1 VLAQPP
7 GAVNGSLRITEQGE
21 MIAAR
26 YTDRDQARRS
36 LEGLVTATAIATA
49 DGVAPLPTEPAFAA
63 AMDALSA
70 ASFAAYRNLVYETP
84 GFVPLFR
91 AITPIRE
98 ISTLNIGSRPA
109 SRTTSERIED
119 LRAIPWVFSWS
130 QCRILLP
137 GWYGAGAAF
146 DAWATDPAR
155 VALLTRMYREW
166 PFFRTVLSNMGMV
179 LAKTDLEIARR
190 YLTLAPDQDFA
201 RVAFARIT
209 QEHDRARHWVETL
222 SEQPL
227 LGDNPTLARS
237 IRNRFPYLDPLH
249 SLQVSLLRQL
259 RGGDDD
265 ARLVRIIQ
273 LTLNGVA
280 AGLRNSG

>member
-1 VLAQPP
+1 
-7 GAVNGSLRITEQGE
+7 
-21 MIAAR
+21 M
-26 YTDRDQARRS
+26 
-36 LEGLVTATAIATA
+36 TA
-49 DGVAPLPTEPAFAA
+49 
-63 AMDALSA
+63 MSA
-70 ASFAAYRNLVYETP
+70 ASFAEYRNLVYETP

-109 SRTTSERIED
+109 SRTKSDRIED

-137 GWYGAGAAF
+137 GWYGAGTAF
-146 DAWATDPAR
+146 DQWASDDAR
-155 VALLTRMYREW
+155 VALLQRMYRDW

-179 LAKTDLEIARR
+179 LAKSDLDIASR
-190 YLTLAPDQDFA
+190 YLTLAPDRAFA
-201 RVAFARIT
+201 DVAFARISH
-209 QEHDRARHWVETL
+209 EHARAISWVERI
-222 SEQPL
+222 SGQPL
-227 LGDNPTLARS
+227 LGDNPTLVRS

-249 SLQVSLLRQL
+249 AIQVSLLQQL